1 MKNKEKHIKDIKYT
15 EDNEY
20 IEDKEHIENS
30 IIDNEIIAHLIYSN
44 NI

>member
-1 MKNKEKHIKDIKYT
+1 MKNKEKDIKDIKYV

-20 IEDKEHIENS
+20 VEDIENIENS

>member
-1 MKNKEKHIKDIKYT
+1 MKNKEYT
-15 EDNEY
+15 EEIKTNEY
-20 IEDKEHIENS
+20 IEDKEYIENS